1 MTGILQEQSQ
11 AALAA
16 LERDLAAD
24 PASAARHVA
33 LANALAGLR
42 RPAEAIAHYERA
54 VALAPDSADW
64 RSNLASLLTE
74 TGRHAEAVAEAA
86 RALVIDPR
94 NFGALYNQAVGLL
107 KLGRSADA
115 AARLRECARL
125 QPADARVYNNL
136 GLALA
141 ADRQLGAA
149 IAAYDRALAL
159 RPDYARA
166 WNNRGLAE
174 IHRYNYARALADLDA
189 ALAIDSRYVAAI
201 VNRGIALSGLGKK
214 TAALECYRRAFPAAQ
229 ALANASA
236 LLRDMNRG
244 AEAYECA
251 QLLYRVAPELDEVAG
266 VHHAMSQNVAAW
278 SDYESRVD
286 AIVAAVRSGR
296 RAAHPFAFLSVADSP
311 LDQLE
316 CSRAFARTLGG
327 EAPLWN
333 GGIYRHD
340 RIRVAYLSADFHDHA
355 TTYLAIGLFEHHDRE
370 RFEVHA
376 LAYGKRTMSDAMR
389 SRLRAAFE
397 HFEDVDG
404 LSARQT
410 AERVR
415 DLEIDLLIDLK
426 GYTADSRIDI
436 LAHRPAP
443 IQAHYLG
450 YPGTLGAPFVDY
462 LIADREVIP
471 PERRAAYSEQL
482 VYLPHCYQATDDRR
496 TFDPAG
502 WSRERAGLPTSGP
515 VLCAFHQIY
524 KLNPPL
530 FDVWMRLLQR
540 LPQATLWLLA
550 DDAAAKARLREEA
563 HARGVD
569 PARLV
574 FAPRMEQGLHLA
586 RQRVADLFLDAWP
599 VGAHTS
605 ASDALWAGLPVVA
618 LRGSGFAARVS
629 ASIVR
634 AAGLDD
640 LVTDSLAQYEELIY
654 RLCTEGDRLARLRQ
668 HVAQTVRNSALFDT
682 AAFTRALEA
691 AYLQMWTLYQAG
703 RPPQPIEVA
712 SSRPAAKYAAPCRD
726 SGAAGLQSGVHQ
738 WGLS

>member
-1 MTGILQEQSQ
+1 MTGILQDTSQ
-11 AALAA
+11 ATLALLAR
-16 LERDLAAD
+16 ELAAD
-24 PASAARHVA
+24 PQSAARHIG
-33 LANALAGLR
+33 LANALAGVGR
-42 RPAEAIAHYERA
+42 AAEAIAHYQRA
-54 VALAPDSADW
+54 VSLAPDCAAW
-64 RSNLASLLTE
+64 RSGLASLLTD
-74 TGRHAEAVAEAA
+74 TGRHAEAVVEAA
-86 RALVIDPR
+86 RALDIDAG
-94 NFGALYNQAVGLL
+94 NFGALYNQAVALL
-107 KLGRSADA
+107 RLGQSSAA

-125 QPADARVYNNL
+125 QPSDARVYNNL

-149 IAAYDRALAL
+149 IAAYDQALAL

-174 IHRYNYARALADLDA
+174 INRYNYARALTDLDA
-189 ALAIDSRYVAAI
+189 ALAIDARYVAAV
-201 VNRGIALSGLGKK
+201 VNRGIALAALGEK
-214 TAALECYRRAFPAAQ
+214 TAALDCYARAFPAPQ

-236 LLRDMNRG
+236 ILRDMNRG
-244 AEAYECA
+244 AEAQECG
-251 QLLYRVAPELDEVAG
+251 QRLYRVAPELDEAAG
-266 VHHAMSQNVAAW
+266 IHHAMSQNVAAW
-278 SDYESRVD
+278 SDYESRIET
-286 AIVAAVRSGR
+286 IVAAVRAGR
-296 RAAHPFAFLSVADSP
+296 RPAHPFAFLSVADSP

-316 CSRAFARTLGG
+316 CSRALARTLGG
-327 EAPLWN
+327 EAPLWR
-333 GGIYRHD
+333 GDIYTHD
-340 RIRVAYLSADFHDHA
+340 RIRVAYLSSDFHDHA
-355 TTYLAIGLFEHHDRE
+355 TLYLAIGLFEHHDRT

-376 LAYGKRTMSDAMR
+376 LSYGNATMSDSMR

-397 HFEDVDG
+397 HFEDVHAFT
-404 LSARQT
+404 ARQT

-415 DLEIDLLIDLK
+415 ELEIDLLIDLK
-426 GYTADSRIDI
+426 GYTSASRVDI

-471 PERRAAYSEQL
+471 PAQRAAYSEQI

-496 TFDPAG
+496 SEDASG
-502 WSRERAGLPTSGP
+502 WTRERAGLPPSGP

-530 FDVWMRLLQR
+530 FDVWMRVLRR
-540 LPQATLWLLA
+540 LPGATLWLLA

-563 HARGVD
+563 GARGID

-574 FAPRMEQGLHLA
+574 FAPRVNQGMHLA

-605 ASDALWAGLPVVA
+605 ASDALWAGLPVIA
-618 LRGSGFAARVS
+618 LRGRGFAARVS

-634 AAGLDD
+634 AAGLQE
-640 LVTDSLAQYEELIY
+640 LITDSPAEYEELIV
-654 RLCTEGDRLARLRQ
+654 RLCTEVGGLRRLRER
-668 HVAQTVRNSALFDT
+668 VAHSVRASALFDT
-682 AAFTRALEA
+682 AGFTRALES

-703 RPPQPIEVA
+703 LAPQPIEVA
-712 SSRPAAKYAAPCRD
+712 SSRVAAAAVG
-726 SGAAGLQSGVHQ
+726 GAEFAI
-738 WGLS
+738 